1 MNSTPIILLG
11 GTIYGEDG
19 VIEGGY
25 LKIEDGLISSM
36 GRKEEL
42 PSLEGCEVVHVPA
55 EHSIIPGMID
65 VHIHGA
71 NGADTM
77 DGTKESLDV
86 MAAILPAEG
95 TTSFLATTITEKKA
109 AIDVALKNVRDYMEG
124 HQHAGQAEILGIHL
138 EGPFINPGRAGAQ
151 PAKSILTPDL
161 DVFMEWERL
170 SGGTIKLVTLAPE
183 LDGDHALISYLHSRG
198 IVASAGHTSATY
210 EQMENAIDAGL
221 SHVTHLF
228 NQMSGLHHREPG
240 VVGAAFARPELMVEL
255 IADGVH
261 VKPEVVNIAYRQV
274 TDERFILIT
283 DSMRAKCL
291 KNGQYDL
298 GGQMVTVKDGV
309 ALLDPDTLAGSVLK
323 MDHAFTNVQDF
334 TGAGIVNAIRM
345 ASENP
350 ARQLGVFDRKGSL
363 KTGKD
368 ADIVLMDAS
377 QKITT
382 TYCKG
387 TLAYERKEDSHE
399 TD

>member
-1 MNSTPIILLG
+1 MNSKPIILLG

-19 VIEGGY
+19 VIQEGY
-25 LKIEDGLISSM
+25 MKIEDGSISSM
-36 GRKEEL
+36 GSKQEL
-42 PSLEGCEVVHVPA
+42 HSMEGCEVVQVPT
-55 EHSIIPGMID
+55 EYSILPGLID

-71 NGADTM
+71 NGSDTM
-77 DGTKESLDV
+77 DATKESLDV
-86 MAAILPAEG
+86 MTAILPAEG
-95 TTSFLATTITEKKA
+95 TTSFLATTITEKRA
-109 AIDVALKNVRDYMEG
+109 VIEDALKNVRDYMER

-151 PAKSILTPDL
+151 PVQSILKPDL
-161 DVFMEWERL
+161 EAFMKWEQL

-183 LDGDHALISYLHSRG
+183 LDGDHALISYLRSKG

-298 GGQMVTVKDGV
+298 GGQMVTVEDGV
-309 ALLDPDTLAGSVLK
+309 ALLDQNTLAGSVLK

-334 TGAGIVNAIRM
+334 TGAGMENAIRM

-363 KTGKD
+363 KAGKD
-368 ADIVLMDAS
+368 ADIVIMDAA
-377 QKITT
+377 QKIMA
-382 TYCKG
+382 TYCNG

>member
-1 MNSTPIILLG
+1 MNSKPIILLG
-11 GTIYGEDG
+11 GTIYGEDE
-19 VIEGGY
+19 VIQEGY
-25 LKIEDGLISSM
+25 MKIEDGSISSM
-36 GRKEEL
+36 GSKQEL
-42 PSLEGCEVVHVPA
+42 HSMEGCEVVQVPT
-55 EHSIIPGMID
+55 EYSILPGLID

-71 NGADTM
+71 NGSDTM
-77 DGTKESLDV
+77 DATKESLDV
-86 MAAILPAEG
+86 MTAILPAEG
-95 TTSFLATTITEKKA
+95 TTSFLATTITEKRA
-109 AIDVALKNVRDYMEG
+109 VIEDALKNVRDYMER

-151 PAKSILTPDL
+151 PVQSILKPDL
-161 DVFMEWERL
+161 EAFMKWEQL

-183 LDGDHALISYLHSRG
+183 LDGDHALISYLRNKG

-323 MDHAFTNVQDF
+323 MNHAFTNVQDF
-334 TGAGIVNAIRM
+334 TGAGLENAIRM

-363 KTGKD
+363 KAGKD
-368 ADIVLMDAS
+368 ADIVIMDAA
-377 QKITT
+377 QKIMA
-382 TYCKG
+382 TYCNG

>member
-1 MNSTPIILLG
+1 MNSKPIILLG

-19 VIEGGY
+19 VIQEGY
-25 LKIEDGLISSM
+25 MKIEDGSISSM
-36 GRKEEL
+36 GSKQEL
-42 PSLEGCEVVHVPA
+42 HSMEGCEVVQVPT
-55 EHSIIPGMID
+55 EYSIIPGLID

-71 NGADTM
+71 NGSDTM
-77 DGTKESLDV
+77 DATKESLDV
-86 MAAILPAEG
+86 MTAILPAEG
-95 TTSFLATTITEKKA
+95 TTSFLATTITEKRA
-109 AIDVALKNVRDYMEG
+109 VIEDALKNVRDYMER

-151 PAKSILTPDL
+151 PVQSILKPDL
-161 DVFMEWERL
+161 EAFMKWEQL

-183 LDGDHALISYLHSRG
+183 LDGDHALISYLRSKG

-298 GGQMVTVKDGV
+298 GGQMVTVEDGV
-309 ALLDPDTLAGSVLK
+309 ALLDQNTLAGSVLK

-334 TGAGIVNAIRM
+334 TGAGMENAIRM

-363 KTGKD
+363 KAGKD
-368 ADIVLMDAS
+368 ADIVIMDAA
-377 QKITT
+377 QKIMA
-382 TYCKG
+382 TYCNG

>member
-1 MNSTPIILLG
+1 MNSKPIILLG

-19 VIEGGY
+19 VIQEGY
-25 LKIEDGLISSM
+25 MKIEDGSISSM
-36 GRKEEL
+36 GSKQEL
-42 PSLEGCEVVHVPA
+42 HSMEGCEVVQVPT
-55 EHSIIPGMID
+55 EYSIIPGLID

-71 NGADTM
+71 NGSDTM
-77 DGTKESLDV
+77 DATKESLDV
-86 MAAILPAEG
+86 MTAILPAEG
-95 TTSFLATTITEKKA
+95 TTSFLATTITEKRA
-109 AIDVALKNVRDYMEG
+109 VIEDALKNVRDYMER

-151 PAKSILTPDL
+151 PVQSILKPDL
-161 DVFMEWERL
+161 EAFMKWEQL

-183 LDGDHALISYLHSRG
+183 LDGDHALISYLRSKG

-298 GGQMVTVKDGV
+298 GGQMVTVKDGM

-323 MDHAFTNVQDF
+323 MNHAFTNVQDF
-334 TGAGIVNAIRM
+334 TRRSGNDYQNGPLRIR
-345 ASENP
+345 
-350 ARQLGVFDRKGSL
+350 QGSL
-363 KTGKD
+363 VSST
-368 ADIVLMDAS
+368 A
-377 QKITT
+377 
-382 TYCKG
+382 
-387 TLAYERKEDSHE
+387 KEA
-399 TD
+399 

>member
-1 MNSTPIILLG
+1 MNSKPIILLG

-19 VIEGGY
+19 VIQEGY
-25 LKIEDGLISSM
+25 MKIEDGSISSM
-36 GRKEEL
+36 GSKQEL
-42 PSLEGCEVVHVPA
+42 HSMEGCEVVQVPT
-55 EHSIIPGMID
+55 EYSIIPGLID

-71 NGADTM
+71 NGSDTM
-77 DGTKESLDV
+77 DATKESLDV
-86 MAAILPAEG
+86 MTAILPAEG
-95 TTSFLATTITEKKA
+95 TTSFLATTITEKRA
-109 AIDVALKNVRDYMEG
+109 VIEDALKNVRDYMER

-151 PAKSILTPDL
+151 PVQSILKPDL
-161 DVFMEWERL
+161 EAFMKWEQL

-183 LDGDHALISYLHSRG
+183 LDGDHALISYLRSKG

-240 VVGAAFARPELMVEL
+240 VVGAAFARPELMVEM

-298 GGQMVTVKDGV
+298 GGQMVTVEDGV
-309 ALLDPDTLAGSVLK
+309 ALLDQNTLAGSVLK

-334 TGAGIVNAIRM
+334 TGAGMENAIRM

-363 KTGKD
+363 KAGKD
-368 ADIVLMDAS
+368 ADIVIMDAA
-377 QKITT
+377 QKIMA
-382 TYCKG
+382 TYCNG

>member
-1 MNSTPIILLG
+1 
-11 GTIYGEDG
+11 
-19 VIEGGY
+19 
-25 LKIEDGLISSM
+25 M
-36 GRKEEL
+36 G
-42 PSLEGCEVVHVPA
+42 
-55 EHSIIPGMID
+55 
-65 VHIHGA
+65 
-71 NGADTM
+71 
-77 DGTKESLDV
+77 
-86 MAAILPAEG
+86 AI
-95 TTSFLATTITEKKA
+95 
-109 AIDVALKNVRDYMEG
+109 VR
-124 HQHAGQAEILGIHL
+124 
-138 EGPFINPGRAGAQ
+138 
-151 PAKSILTPDL
+151 
-161 DVFMEWERL
+161 
-170 SGGTIKLVTLAPE
+170 GTIKLVTLAPE
-183 LDGDHALISYLHSRG
+183 LDGDHALISYLRSKG

-323 MDHAFTNVQDF
+323 MNHAFTNVQDF
-334 TGAGIVNAIRM
+334 TGAGMENAIRM

-363 KTGKD
+363 KAGKD
-368 ADIVLMDAS
+368 ADIVIMDAA
-377 QKITT
+377 QKIMA
-382 TYCKG
+382 TYCNG

>member
-1 MNSTPIILLG
+1 MNSKPIILLG

-19 VIEGGY
+19 VIQEGY
-25 LKIEDGLISSM
+25 MKIEDGSISSM
-36 GRKEEL
+36 GSKQEL
-42 PSLEGCEVVHVPA
+42 HSMEGCEVVQVPT
-55 EHSIIPGMID
+55 EYSIIPGLID

-71 NGADTM
+71 NGSDTM
-77 DGTKESLDV
+77 DATKESLDV
-86 MAAILPAEG
+86 MTAILPAEG
-95 TTSFLATTITEKKA
+95 TTSFLATTITEKRA
-109 AIDVALKNVRDYMEG
+109 VIEDALKNVRDYMER

-151 PAKSILTPDL
+151 PVQSILKPDL
-161 DVFMEWERL
+161 EAFMKWEQL

-183 LDGDHALISYLHSRG
+183 LDGDHALISYLRNKG

-323 MDHAFTNVQDF
+323 MNHAFTNVQDF
-334 TGAGIVNAIRM
+334 TGAGLENAIRM

-363 KTGKD
+363 KAGKD
-368 ADIVLMDAS
+368 ADIVIMDAA
-377 QKITT
+377 QKIMA
-382 TYCKG
+382 TYCNG